1 MKRLKLL
8 VSFACFSLL
17 ANAQRNGEVSDLGS
31 GEALAG
37 ASITIYSNGNI
48 SGLVANKE
56 GKFFVSRK
64 SFDSIRISM
73 IGYHSKTI
81 FSTSQPGNEYL
92 KIQLEPAPAELGEV
106 VVKRSSVLNII
117 HKTIA
122 ALPSSQPDS
131 NFENK
136 GFYREI
142 IKDSENYFSVA
153 EAVFLAQYFPKKESY
168 KLKLLQGRS
177 KEDVAYTRLF
187 EDFHPGGGPQSLVV
201 KSFVVEQP
209 DFLNEKKVN
218 FFIYKLD
225 SLVQF
230 DGRWLYSISF
240 DQKPGVKEALEKGR
254 LLIDADNYAVTG
266 YEAENSPLGTAYIK
280 DLTGTDKLV
289 AEILNID
296 VKRQG
301 WRHRVDFTHVNDKWI
316 MSYAEAEYSIR
327 YKQPKKNIDVD
338 LVIDVELLFSELGK
352 PVLQEISKDE
362 EWKRKDIVAN
372 LPTAFDSA
380 FWGNNNIISPT
391 ERVKNIIEKLT
402 GNENGPYAETSLQ
415 GWEYLNRKQFVGY
428 KRNDTITLI
437 PIMRCL
443 WEDDQTAGM
452 LYKEIE
458 GDFIADARINLVKSS
473 DGDRMPD
480 KGFQQ
485 AGIIIRSGNAE
496 KENYVLL
503 SVGTGGNSN
512 PKLFFKRTSGSKS
525 RTLVTRNDNMSGWLR
540 IEKTRD
546 KIVALFKSD
555 TDSDFNKLGEYK
567 PEWLKREVQLGLTVF
582 AAFSGDGPKMKPDV
596 KANFS
601 QFKIK
606 QP

>member
-1 MKRLKLL
+1 
-8 VSFACFSLL
+8 
-17 ANAQRNGEVSDLGS
+17 
-31 GEALAG
+31 
-37 ASITIYSNGNI
+37 
-48 SGLVANKE
+48 
-56 GKFFVSRK
+56 
-64 SFDSIRISM
+64 
-73 IGYHSKTI
+73 
-81 FSTSQPGNEYL
+81 
-92 KIQLEPAPAELGEV
+92 
-106 VVKRSSVLNII
+106 
-117 HKTIA
+117 
-122 ALPSSQPDS
+122 
-131 NFENK
+131 NK

-289 AEILNID
+289 AGILNID

-301 WRHRVDFTHVNDKWI
+301 WRRRVDFTHVNDKWI

-362 EWKRKDIVAN
+362 EWKKKDIVAN
-372 LPTAFDSA
+372 LPTAFD
-380 FWGNNNIISPT
+380 
-391 ERVKNIIEKLT
+391 
-402 GNENGPYAETSLQ
+402 
-415 GWEYLNRKQFVGY
+415 
-428 KRNDTITLI
+428 
-437 PIMRCL
+437 
-443 WEDDQTAGM
+443 
-452 LYKEIE
+452 
-458 GDFIADARINLVKSS
+458 
-473 DGDRMPD
+473 
-480 KGFQQ
+480 
-485 AGIIIRSGNAE
+485 
-496 KENYVLL
+496 
-503 SVGTGGNSN
+503 
-512 PKLFFKRTSGSKS
+512 
-525 RTLVTRNDNMSGWLR
+525 
-540 IEKTRD
+540 
-546 KIVALFKSD
+546 
-555 TDSDFNKLGEYK
+555 
-567 PEWLKREVQLGLTVF
+567 
-582 AAFSGDGPKMKPDV
+582 
-596 KANFS
+596 
-601 QFKIK
+601 
-606 QP
+606 